1 MVTINRYRLATM
13 KLLPGQSMQ
22 EFVAGGISIINQLK
36 AAGIEFKDDTELSTW
51 VLNGLPPAYQHEK
64 VYLPRDPRKM
74 QSIGLLLN
82 DLYLKESALLNQDNQ
97 NQISELSHTVMN
109 MSVRDEVMKPVWVA
123 PMAGHLSE
131 NAQGAST
138 STGTGR
144 NTGRNTGGN
153 GGWNSNTGWRT
164 KKQLVCWACNKEG
177 HKAHQC
183 PTVHKR
189 GVQQYKDKGPRGHKR
204 KDREDNGGRDGGN
217 KRHKGNV
224 RFAPKSAL
232 KKDGNKPKSA

>member
-1 MVTINRYRLATM
+1 M

-36 AAGIEFKDDTELSTW
+36 AAGEKFKDDTELCTW
-51 VLNGLPPAYQHEK
+51 VLNGLPPAYEHEK
-64 VYLPRDPRKM
+64 LYLPRDPRKM
-74 QSIGLLLN
+74 KNIGLLLV
-82 DLYLKESALLNQDNQ
+82 DLYQKEVALQNQDNL

-123 PMAGHLSE
+123 PMAGHLSDRT
-131 NAQGAST
+131 QGAST

-144 NTGRNTGGN
+144 NTGGN
-153 GGWNSNTGWRT
+153 GGWSSNTRKGWST
-164 KKQLVCWACNKEG
+164 KKHIVCWACNKEG

-183 PTVHKR
+183 PTVNKR

-217 KRHKGNV
+217 KKHKGNV